1 MKSESRVHPAY
12 KKGTPDWQAEYDMLL
27 EDGVT
32 CADCAHVRRC
42 CMLFGQKSEQTACQ
56 FHPSRF
62 QVRRAVPMPQVP
74 MCCPLCGL
82 HGHFGDCEGD

>member
-12 KKGTPDWQAEYDMLL
+12 KKGTPDWQAEYNMLL

-42 CMLFGQKSEQTACQ
+42 CTLFGQKPEQTACQ
-56 FHPSRF
+56 FHTNRF
-62 QVRRAVPMPQVP
+62 QVRRADPMPQVP
-74 MCCPLCGL
+74 MCCPICGGS
-82 HGHFGDCEGD
+82 GHIGDCEGD